1 MIFVTVGSRYYPFD
15 RLFRKLDELV
25 EAGVIKEPIFAQIGL
40 SNYEPRHYEFTKYI
54 SPAEFDEKINEAS
67 IVVCHG
73 ASGSIVKAL
82 KAKKIVIGVSRL
94 RKYKEHIN
102 DHQVQCN
109 EAFAEGNHI
118 VMADP
123 ELNNLGECFERIYNG
138 ETNIVPWVNKDPM
151 SIINLVDNFI
161 QENWYK

>member
-15 RLFRKLDELV
+15 RLFKKLDELV
-25 EAGVIKEPIFAQIGL
+25 ESGIIKEPVFAQIGL
-40 SNYEPRHYEFTKYI
+40 SNYEPRHYEFARYV
-54 SPAEFDEKINEAS
+54 SPEEFDEKIKEAN

-123 ELNNLGECFERIYNG
+123 ELTNLGDCFSRIYSG
-138 ETNIVPWVNKDPM
+138 EAKIVPWVNENYM
-151 SIINLVDNFI
+151 SVINLVDNFI

>member
-1 MIFVTVGSRYYPFD
+1 MGVKVVKFGGSSVAD
-15 RLFRKLDELV
+15 ADQVRKIRD
-25 EAGVIKEPIFAQIGL
+25 
-40 SNYEPRHYEFTKYI
+40 
-54 SPAEFDEKINEAS
+54 
-67 IVVCHG
+67 
-73 ASGSIVKAL
+73 
-82 KAKKIVIGVSRL
+82 
-94 RKYKEHIN
+94 
-102 DHQVQCN
+102 
-109 EAFAEGNHI
+109 I